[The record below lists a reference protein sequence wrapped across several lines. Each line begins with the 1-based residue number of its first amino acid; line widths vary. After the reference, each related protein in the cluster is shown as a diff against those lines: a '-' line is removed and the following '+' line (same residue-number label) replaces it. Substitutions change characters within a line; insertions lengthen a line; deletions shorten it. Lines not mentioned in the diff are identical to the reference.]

1 MLAERSLQRQHAD
14 LHAWGPRDHR
24 DSPAAVGE
32 LDVEGVDLLAAH
44 RLAEARDTLA
54 TIVASAKCVV
64 ASTMALAMV
73 GGSALLK
80 MPLPTNTAC
89 APSCITSAASA
100 GVAMPPAQNSG
111 TGSSPRSATSC
122 TSSTGARSSLAQ
134 P

>member
-1 MLAERSLQRQHAD
+1 MRRL
-14 LHAWGPRDHR
+14 
-24 DSPAAVGE
+24 PAAVGE

-44 RLAEARDTLA
+44 RLARARA
-54 TIVASAKCVV
+54 TPWRRWSASAKCVV
-64 ASTMALAMV
+64 ASTIALAIV
-73 GGSALLK
+73 GGSPLLK